1 MVNKVILIGNLG
13 QDPEVKKLDSGSQLT
28 KFNLAT
34 TDSYKDKNGEWQKQ
48 TEWHRIVLWR
58 DLAERAGQQLVKGS
72 RIYLEGKLTYDKWE
86 DKDGNKRETAQ
97 VKAIMFRNLTA
108 KPKDDDAPP
117 PNNAGNGNNEKD
129 DLPF

>member
-72 RIYLEGKLTYDKWE
+72 KIYLEGKLTYDKWE

-117 PNNAGNGNNEKD
+117 PNTGNGNNEKD